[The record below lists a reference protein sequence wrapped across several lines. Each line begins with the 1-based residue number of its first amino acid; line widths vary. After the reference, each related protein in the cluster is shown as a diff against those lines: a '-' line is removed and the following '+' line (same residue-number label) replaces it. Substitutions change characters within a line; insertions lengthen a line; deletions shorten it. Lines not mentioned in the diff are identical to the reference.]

1 VERSCVGAMARPVVH
16 FQQGPSL
23 PQEVL
28 CLLRLCWRRP
38 HQPMHVEEVC
48 VYDSPEGLQIVSM
61 ALERAEAQDFSLV
74 ILSEREPEELGL
86 SECDKT

>member
-1 VERSCVGAMARPVVH
+1 
-16 FQQGPSL
+16 
-23 PQEVL
+23 
-28 CLLRLCWRRP
+28 
-38 HQPMHVEEVC
+38 
-48 VYDSPEGLQIVSM
+48 M